1 MSTGWYDPKPSE
13 SVRMGQDMDRRTV
26 LALCVASATA
36 IKAGPAAGGQD
47 RAKVAKRESPN
58 PVKLIA
64 IYDRPDDTEAFFKHY
79 ETIHAPLVKKTPGLQ
94 SFVLNRITEGVLGG
108 EPPYVLIAE
117 MTYPD
122 RASFEA
128 AMNSPE
134 NQAAGRDLATFAR
147 GKVRVMVADSTD
159 A

>member
-1 MSTGWYDPKPSE
+1 
-13 SVRMGQDMDRRTV
+13 MDRRTV
-26 LALCVASATA
+26 LALGVASATA
-36 IKAGPAAGGQD
+36 VQPWPSARGQERAPPAKGASS
-47 RAKVAKRESPN
+47 A

-64 IYDRPDDTEAFFKHY
+64 IYDRPSDPEAFFKHY

-94 SFVLNRITEGVLGG
+94 SFVLNRITGVVLGG

-134 NQAAGRDLATFAR
+134 NQAVGRDLMTFAE
-147 GKVRVMVADSTD
+147 GKVRVVVADSRE